1 MRRLAPLVFLL
12 TLTALAPSASTGA
25 EATDKSDRKTSD
37 TKTTEGKKI
46 VIVQVSEVRLYAEA
60 DEKSKRSLSLGRFTP
75 VEVLGAS
82 GSWTKVK
89 TKEGAT
95 GYVPASSL
103 ARSAFVSA
111 SGKITNVREGP
122 GRDDRLVFTLKDH
135 FPLRVVDRKDSR
147 VKIVDYEGDSGWVH
161 ENYLSTKNYVIVT
174 GVKGRDTINIREG
187 PGANRAFRFEAPKGY
202 YFEVLEE
209 KDGWLHVKC
218 PDGDEGWCSAKLV
231 WGYLEP

>member
-1 MRRLAPLVFLL
+1 MRRLAPLALFLSIS
-12 TLTALAPSASTGA
+12 ALVPSASTGA
-25 EATDKSDRKTSD
+25 ETKEDSDDRASAAKSAEEKNV
-37 TKTTEGKKI
+37 
-46 VIVQVSEVRLYAEA
+46 VIVQVPKVHVYAEA
-60 DEKSKRSLSLGRFTP
+60 DKKSKRKFSLDEFTP
-75 VEVLGAS
+75 VEVLGAN
-82 GSWTKVK
+82 GSWKKVK
-89 TKEGAT
+89 TKGGAT

-122 GRDDRLVFTLKDH
+122 DRDDRLVFTLKNH
-135 FPLRVVDRKDSR
+135 YPLRVLDRAASR
-147 VKIVDYEGDSGWVH
+147 VKVVDYEGDSGWVH
-161 ENYLSTKNYVIVT
+161 ENYLSTKSYVIVT
-174 GVKGRDTINIREG
+174 GIKGRDTINVREG
-187 PGANRAFRFEAPKGY
+187 PGVKHAFRFEAPKGY